1 MKNNFL
7 QSNYQKR
14 SQFIWIFFH
23 VILLLA
29 VFIRGSFS
37 VNTNLFDILPPSHSM
52 QAVAEADKI
61 VSEKNS
67 RNVIILASHED
78 FSVAKNAIEE
88 LYVTFKDNPAFESIE
103 LYFDT
108 TIVNQIS
115 DYIFTNRYS
124 LLNQKTRNLL
134 HNGQGEI
141 LANQALS
148 IIYSPFTLTGLKYFN
163 QDPFMLTESQFQ
175 DFLSSSLAGS
185 TAMSPKED
193 ILCTYQEGKWYTMLQ
208 GKLTKEATSIT
219 EKEGVISALK
229 AFSHQKEKTIPDL
242 DFIISGVP
250 FHSFESSTNAQ
261 REISLISTISLI
273 IVFIVLIFIFK
284 SIVPVIVSMGSIII
298 SSVIAVAA
306 VLLFFGEMH
315 IMTLVF
321 GTTLIGLGVDY
332 SIHFFIAQTKGSAKN
347 GHEALSSVFKG
358 ITFGFIS
365 TQICFILLF
374 FAPFPILKQITIFLS
389 FGLLST
395 YLSVIC
401 LYPVLKLSTKKQAQE
416 KIATNRFILSHKLRT
431 GILLLLFIFT
441 TGMIVIQWQ
450 NVKVENNLSQLYT
463 MSPELSHDEM
473 TCAKVLNHGSS
484 GWYYIVVGRNQDELL
499 QNEEILCQQL
509 DKEIMNGTLSSYL
522 ATSLF
527 VPSVQRQQENHK
539 AVQNLIGLA
548 PQHLATIG
556 FTEQERESFI
566 SNLQKPPVPI
576 DIEKDLP
583 PYIKNALENL
593 WVGELQGNWYSVVM
607 PLHTTEESVFRE
619 IANSNHTV
627 FFANLTKDV
636 GSELN
641 SLTKM
646 MLILMAVAIVII
658 LLVLKTRYS
667 TQEIIRI
674 GCIPLFIFITTIA
687 ILALVNIPIGFFSI
701 AALLLVFGT
710 GIDYIIY
717 TLEGEK
723 NNKNTSIALAI
734 FLSYITTALSFGALS
749 LTSFTPVHIFG
760 LTVLIGL
767 SAAYI
772 CTLLLKCQPS
782 PRCSE
787 CSGTENGAATVS
799 TYPSSE
805 GEVNKN

>member
-284 SIVPVIVSMGSIII
+284 SIVPVIVSMGCIII

-347 GHEALSSVFKG
+347 GHEALSSIFKG
-358 ITFGFIS
+358 LTFGFIS
-365 TQICFILLF
+365 TQI
-374 FAPFPILKQITIFLS
+374 
-389 FGLLST
+389 
-395 YLSVIC
+395 
-401 LYPVLKLSTKKQAQE
+401 
-416 KIATNRFILSHKLRT
+416 
-431 GILLLLFIFT
+431 
-441 TGMIVIQWQ
+441 
-450 NVKVENNLSQLYT
+450 
-463 MSPELSHDEM
+463 
-473 TCAKVLNHGSS
+473 
-484 GWYYIVVGRNQDELL
+484 
-499 QNEEILCQQL
+499 
-509 DKEIMNGTLSSYL
+509 
-522 ATSLF
+522 
-527 VPSVQRQQENHK
+527 
-539 AVQNLIGLA
+539 
-548 PQHLATIG
+548 
-556 FTEQERESFI
+556 
-566 SNLQKPPVPI
+566 
-576 DIEKDLP
+576 
-583 PYIKNALENL
+583 
-593 WVGELQGNWYSVVM
+593 
-607 PLHTTEESVFRE
+607 
-619 IANSNHTV
+619 
-627 FFANLTKDV
+627 
-636 GSELN
+636 
-641 SLTKM
+641 
-646 MLILMAVAIVII
+646 
-658 LLVLKTRYS
+658 
-667 TQEIIRI
+667 
-674 GCIPLFIFITTIA
+674 
-687 ILALVNIPIGFFSI
+687 
-701 AALLLVFGT
+701 
-710 GIDYIIY
+710 
-717 TLEGEK
+717 
-723 NNKNTSIALAI
+723 
-734 FLSYITTALSFGALS
+734 
-749 LTSFTPVHIFG
+749 
-760 LTVLIGL
+760 
-767 SAAYI
+767 
-772 CTLLLKCQPS
+772 
-782 PRCSE
+782 
-787 CSGTENGAATVS
+787 
-799 TYPSSE
+799 
-805 GEVNKN
+805 